1 MTSVLQPWV
10 MELPFMQQSVLLT
23 AVRGPDGEA
32 KYGPTK
38 YLLRWY
44 RRCILL
50 SSFEGRVINNPW
62 HNDGGSFLGASLDI
76 IYPRDGGAYKY
87 SAINTPDA
95 THFTWQAAMDYWVD
109 AYLKSLDS
117 LPHHFQMHF
126 MHSAEI
132 VGYKHPEDDIGEW
145 WENVYRRLAHDMHLH
160 PETMEEMDK
169 RLGDSRDGWLARA
182 DKATTA

>member
-1 MTSVLQPWV
+1 MASVLQPWV
-10 MELPFMQQSVLLT
+10 MELPLMQQSVLLT

-50 SSFEGRVINNPW
+50 SSFEGRVIDNPW
-62 HNDGGSFLGASLDI
+62 QNDGGSFLGTSLEAVPATGLSPSTYRALIGDI
-76 IYPRDGGAYKY
+76 RHY
-87 SAINTPDA
+87 
-95 THFTWQAAMDYWVD
+95 TWQSAMDEIVD
-109 AYLKSLDS
+109 AYLRNLDA

-132 VGYKHPEDDIGEW
+132 VGYKHPNDNIGEW

-182 DKATTA
+182 DKATTT